1 MWYFKE
7 AKDRSDVKLVSGTTI
22 FTVAKIERHD
32 LEKMIKVEFFYII
45 VTSN

>member
-7 AKDRSDVKLVSGTTI
+7 VIDRSDVKLVSGITK

-32 LEKMIKVEFFYII
+32 LEKMIKVGIFLYYCQF
-45 VTSN
+45 